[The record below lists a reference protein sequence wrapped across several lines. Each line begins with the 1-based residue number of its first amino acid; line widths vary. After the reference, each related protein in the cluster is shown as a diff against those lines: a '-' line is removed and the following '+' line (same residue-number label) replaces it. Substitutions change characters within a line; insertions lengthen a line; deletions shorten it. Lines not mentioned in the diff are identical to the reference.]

1 MTGRVEGKMS
11 FVTGAAQGLG
21 EAIAYMLA
29 KEGSKVVLADINEE
43 KLTGVE
49 DRINSDFPGKAFS
62 VKLDVTSEDQWKET
76 LNEAEKL
83 MGGINILV
91 NNAGIGGGSTVEE
104 TDYEIFKQV
113 MAVDTDSVFLGCK
126 YAIPI
131 MMNYSPG
138 SIINTSSISGLIA
151 GHNMAAYNTAKAG
164 VWMLTKSV
172 ALHCAR
178 SAYNIRCNSIHPT
191 FIDTPILDAM
201 VERSSSEKEQVM
213 MKLARQVPLGKVGE
227 PDDVAYTV
235 LFLASDE
242 SKFIT
247 GAEIKIDGGISA
259 M

>member
-91 NNAGIGGGSTVEE
+91 NNAGIGGGSTVEL
-104 TDYEIFKQV
+104 
-113 MAVDTDSVFLGCK
+113 S
-126 YAIPI
+126 
-131 MMNYSPG
+131 
-138 SIINTSSISGLIA
+138 LI
-151 GHNMAAYNTAKAG
+151 H
-164 VWMLTKSV
+164 
-172 ALHCAR
+172 
-178 SAYNIRCNSIHPT
+178 I
-191 FIDTPILDAM
+191 
-201 VERSSSEKEQVM
+201 
-213 MKLARQVPLGKVGE
+213 
-227 PDDVAYTV
+227 
-235 LFLASDE
+235 
-242 SKFIT
+242 
-247 GAEIKIDGGISA
+247 
-259 M
+259 